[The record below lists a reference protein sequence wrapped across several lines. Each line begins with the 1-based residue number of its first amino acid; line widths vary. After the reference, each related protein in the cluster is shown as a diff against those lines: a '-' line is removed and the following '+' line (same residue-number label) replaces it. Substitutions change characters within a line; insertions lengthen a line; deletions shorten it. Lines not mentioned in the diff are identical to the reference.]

1 MVSMSS
7 KPLAPSSGTS
17 SRLSR
22 EDWINAAYAAVVEGG
37 FSAVRVLTLA
47 EAIGVTRGSF
57 YWHFG
62 SQSELVEALID
73 RWCAAES
80 ERQRAAATTRPGD
93 ARQALKGWLQALT
106 ETAPDSNFPHLRFGL
121 ALRTFASR
129 NAAAAQRLAEVDRAR
144 LDMLQKVFQD
154 LVADPVRARRHAV
167 AYYLAMGGMAL
178 SMSNKA
184 FDPALSQEMIDS
196 IIQTTVPSHGPAA

>member
-1 MVSMSS
+1 MNS
-7 KPLAPSSGTS
+7 KPLSVSSGSS

-22 EDWINAAYAAVVEGG
+22 EDWIDAAYAAVVEGG

-80 ERQRAAATTRPGD
+80 ERQRSAAATRPAD
-93 ARQALKGWLQALT
+93 ARQALQGWLQALT
-106 ETAPDSNFPHLRFGL
+106 ETAPDSSYPHLRFGL
-121 ALRTFASR
+121 ALRTYASR
-129 NAAAAQRLAEVDRAR
+129 NEAAAQRLSEVDRNR

-154 LVADPVRARRHAV
+154 LTPDPVRARRHAM

-184 FDPALSQEMIDS
+184 LDPAVAQEMIES
-196 IIQTTVPSHGPAA
+196 ILQATVPA

>member
-1 MVSMSS
+1 MNPKSLASS
-7 KPLAPSSGTS
+7 AGTS
-17 SRLSR
+17 PRLSR
-22 EDWINAAYAAVVEGG
+22 EDWIDAAYAAVVEGG

-62 SQSELVEALID
+62 SQSELVDALID

-80 ERQRAAATTRPGD
+80 VRQQSAAAIRPSD
-93 ARQALKGWLQALT
+93 ARQALRGWLQALT
-106 ETAPDSNFPHLRFGL
+106 ETAPDSNYPHLRFGL
-121 ALRTFASR
+121 ALRTFAGR
-129 NAAAAQRLAEVDRAR
+129 NATAAQRLAEVDKAR
-144 LDMLQKVFQD
+144 LDNLQTIFQNFI
-154 LVADPVRARRHAV
+154 ADPVRARRHAV

-184 FDPALSQEMIDS
+184 FDPALAQEMIES
-196 IIQTTVPSHGPAA
+196 ILQATVPSHPQQA